1 MIMKRMGK
9 RLLAGLTAL
18 TLACALVPAAGAVGV
33 DTHSSRIAGGS
44 GHSMAINKEGKLYL
58 WGSNFSLQL
67 AAGKDVSNL
76 TKPTDLDSKIKFVS
90 VAAGSDFSVG
100 LDFAGSVYVWGYNQ
114 QETPQPV
121 NISQVAAITAGQ
133 TNILALKSDGTVWQW
148 DVTQQPQQ
156 VAGLSDVAV
165 ISGGNGHYLA
175 LTFTGDV
182 YAWGSNYNGQLGN
195 GATTD
200 SPIPVKVPGLVDI
213 VDIAAG
219 TSHSLAVSYSGRVYA
234 WGNNSYKE
242 LGTDDSGS
250 LSSPVEVSGLSDV
263 VQVAAG
269 NETSMALTKK
279 GEVYTWGYG
288 EYGQLGNGNN
298 TISSAKP
305 TRVNGLNKVTEIA
318 AGVYHNMALTE
329 TGALYVW
336 GRNRDSQLGNSKTTN
351 ANTPQRLSLAVA
363 PQASDYSVS
372 HFNSLSKW
380 ALKEAESL
388 FDTKLTP
395 PMLWGSYQTDIT
407 RAEFAHLLVG
417 VYEQVKG
424 STPDNSQAKKFTDI
438 QDHILAS
445 DLRKAYALGFLSGTS
460 DTTISP
466 DRSITR
472 QETAKMLCSF
482 ISKLENEKIPTNIQ
496 SLSFYADA
504 SQIGQWAIPYIY
516 YAYQNDIMK
525 GLSDGSFS
533 PNGHL
538 TREQALIIMSRLVTK
553 YGWSE

>member
-1 MIMKRMGK
+1 MKRMGK
-9 RLLAGLTAL
+9 RLLAGVMAL
-18 TLACALVPAAGAVGV
+18 TLTAALLPVAGAVGV

-44 GHSMAINKEGKLYL
+44 SHSMSIGKDGELYL
-58 WGSNFSLQL
+58 WGSNSSLQL
-67 AAGKDVSNL
+67 AQEKDTASL
-76 TKPTDLDSKIKFVS
+76 SKPETLDSKIKFVS

-114 QETPQPV
+114 QETPQQV

-156 VAGLSDVAV
+156 VAGLNDVAV

-182 YAWGSNYNGQLGN
+182 YAWGSNYYGQLGN
-195 GATTD
+195 GGNED
-200 SPIPVKVPGLVDI
+200 SAVPVKVPDLVDI

-234 WGNNSYKE
+234 WGNNAYKE
-242 LGTDDSGS
+242 LGTDEPAT
-250 LSSPVEVSGLSDV
+250 LSSPTEVSGLSNV

-288 EYGQLGNGNN
+288 EYGQLGNGSN

-305 TRVNGLNKVTEIA
+305 ARLNNLNKVAEIA

-329 TGALYVW
+329 SGSLYTW

-351 ANTPQRLSLAVA
+351 ANTPQRLSLSAA

-372 HFNSLSKW
+372 HFNTLSKW

-424 STPDNSQAKKFTDI
+424 SSNTDSSQTKKFTDI
-438 QDHILAS
+438 QDHLLAS
-445 DLRKAYALGFLSGTS
+445 DLRKAYTLGFLSGTS

-496 SLSFYADA
+496 SLSFYSDA

-553 YGWSE
+553 YGWSA